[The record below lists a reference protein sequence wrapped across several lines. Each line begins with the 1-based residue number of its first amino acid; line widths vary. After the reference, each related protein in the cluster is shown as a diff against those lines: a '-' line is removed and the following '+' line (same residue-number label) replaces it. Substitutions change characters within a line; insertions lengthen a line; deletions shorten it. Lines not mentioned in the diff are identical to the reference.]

1 MPEVVGVADGVTGG
15 RGRGLRRGVS
25 AGRDVEVRAA
35 GGGFAVGAAE
45 HVTLYA
51 APRQPAALPHQVGVV
66 PALAQSFQARPESAE
81 LRAEGPCHVLTGLG
95 GVGKTQLAAAHAHRA
110 WDAREVDVLVWVTAT
125 GRPAV
130 VASYAQAAAELCGAD
145 PAEPEQAAA
154 AFLAWL
160 RAKPHRW
167 LVVLDD
173 VADPADLR
181 GLWPPDSPTG
191 RTLVTTRR
199 RDAALTGT
207 GRRRVDVGLFTP
219 EEATGYLAGVLA
231 AHGRSEPA
239 AELADLAEEL
249 GRLPLALSQAAA
261 YLADQAL
268 TAAAY
273 RALLADRTRTLAH
286 ALPGPEAL
294 PDDQRLPV
302 AAAWSLSAELADAS
316 EPRGLARPLLALT
329 AVLDP
334 NGIPAA
340 VLTAPAARAFLARK
354 GRGRPRWGRRR
365 RVTVEQVHE
374 TLRVLHRLSL
384 VDHTPERPERAVH
397 VHALV
402 QRTTRETL
410 TPKRFAASLRATA
423 DALTE
428 AWPENERDIALAA
441 ALRANAAA
449 LIALGEPTGCLYERS
464 GAHIVLFR
472 YGMSLED
479 ALPAAEA
486 AEFYRALTEATTRH
500 LGRDH
505 WCTLVA
511 RQLAAQA
518 RGRAGDAAGAA
529 KAYEELLKDRLRVL
543 GRNDYSTLATRLDLA
558 EWRGESGDGEGAVA
572 AYTELLDDT
581 RRVHGPDHHNT
592 LSARFGLA
600 RWRGESGDPEGAVAA
615 FTGLLP
621 DVVRVFGPD
630 DRRTLGLRHTLA
642 RWRGKAGDPEGAVA
656 ACTELLPD
664 VQRVLGPD
672 HRNAFILRED
682 LAGSLGRAGDTEA
695 ALAAYAALVDDM
707 TRVLGTDH
715 PDTRAVL
722 AKAAA
727 WREAQAPG

>member
-1 MPEVVGVADGVTGG
+1 MPEVVGVADGVPGG
-15 RGRGLRRGVS
+15 RGVRRELR
-25 AGRDVEVRAA
+25 AGRDVQVRAA

-45 HVTLYA
+45 QVTLYA

-81 LRAEGPCHVLTGLG
+81 LRADGPCHVLTGLG

-110 WDAREVDVLVWVTAT
+110 WDARELDVLVWVTAT
-125 GRPAV
+125 GRLAV

-173 VADPADLR
+173 VADPADLK
-181 GLWPPDSPTG
+181 GLWPPDSPAG

-231 AHGRSEPA
+231 AHGRTEPA
-239 AELADLAEEL
+239 AELAALAEEL

-268 TAAAY
+268 GAAAY

-286 ALPGPEAL
+286 ALPGPDAL
-294 PDDQRLPV
+294 PDDQRLPA
-302 AAAWSLSAELADAS
+302 AAAWSLSAELADTR

-329 AVLDP
+329 AMLDP
-334 NGIPAA
+334 NGIPAD

-354 GRGRPRWGRRR
+354 GRRTPSPRG
-365 RVTVEQVHE
+365 RVTAEQVHE
-374 TLRVLHRLSL
+374 ALRLLHRLSL
-384 VDHTPERPERAVH
+384 VDHTPDRPERAVH

-410 TPKRFAASLRATA
+410 TPKRFATCLRATA
-423 DALTE
+423 EALVQ
-428 AWPENERDIALAA
+428 AWPDIERDIALGA
-441 ALRANAAA
+441 ALRTNAAA
-449 LIALGEPTGCLYERS
+449 LISLAEPTGCLYRRS
-464 GAHIVLFR
+464 GAHMVLFR
-472 YGMSLED
+472 HGLSLED
-479 ALPAAEA
+479 AWQAAEA
-486 AEFYRALTEATTRH
+486 EEFYRALTEATTRH
-500 LGRDH
+500 LGRNH

-511 RQLAAQA
+511 RQCAAEAQ
-518 RGRAGDAAGAA
+518 GRAGDAAGAA
-529 KAYEELLKDRLRVL
+529 AAFEELLEDRRRVL
-543 GRNDYSTLATRLDLA
+543 GRNDYSTMGTRIDIA
-558 EWRGESGDGEGAVA
+558 RWRGESGDGEGAVA
-572 AYTELLDDT
+572 AYTALLDDC
-581 RRVHGPDHHNT
+581 RRVHGPDHQNT
-592 LSARFGLA
+592 LSARLGLA
-600 RWRGESGDPEGAVAA
+600 RWRGESGDPEGAVAG
-615 FTGLLP
+615 FTALLP
-621 DVVRVFGPD
+621 DAVRVFGPD
-630 DRRTLGLRHTLA
+630 DRRTLALRHLLA
-642 RWRGKAGDPEGAVA
+642 RWRGKAGDAKGAVA
-656 ACTELLPD
+656 AYTELLHD

-672 HRNAFILRED
+672 HRNAFLLRED

-707 TRVLGTDH
+707 TRVLGPEH

-722 AKAAA
+722 SEAAA
-727 WREAQAPG
+727 WREGQAPG

>member
-1 MPEVVGVADGVTGG
+1 VQ
-15 RGRGLRRGVS
+15 
-25 AGRDVEVRAA
+25 VRAA

-45 HVTLYA
+45 QVTLYA

-66 PALAQSFQARPESAE
+66 PALAQSFQPRPESAE
-81 LRAEGPCHVLTGLG
+81 LRADGPCHVLTGLG

-181 GLWPPDSPTG
+181 GLWPPDSPAG

-207 GRRRVDVGLFTP
+207 GRRRVDLGLFTP

-231 AHGRSEPA
+231 AHGRTEPA
-239 AELADLAEEL
+239 AELAALAEEL

-268 TAAAY
+268 GAAAY

-286 ALPGPEAL
+286 ALPGPGAL
-294 PDDQRLPV
+294 PDDQHLPV
-302 AAAWSLSAELADAS
+302 AAAWSLSAELADTC
-316 EPRGLARPLLALT
+316 EPRGLARPLLAL
-329 AVLDP
+329 AAMLDP
-334 NGIPAA
+334 NGIPAD

-354 GRGRPRWGRRR
+354 GRRVLGRAR
-365 RVTVEQVHE
+365 RVSADEVHG
-374 TLRVLHRLSL
+374 TLRLLHRLSL
-384 VDHTPERPERAVH
+384 VDHTPDRPERAVH

-410 TPKRFAASLRATA
+410 TPKRFDACLRATA
-423 DALTE
+423 DALAE
-428 AWPENERDIALAA
+428 AWPENERDSALAA

-449 LIALGEPTGCLYERS
+449 LISLGESTGCLYGRA
-464 GAHIVLFR
+464 GAHMVLFR

-479 ALPAAEA
+479 ALRAAEA
-486 AEFYRALTEATTRH
+486 EEFYRALTEATTRH

-511 RQLAAQA
+511 RQCAAQA

-529 KAYEELLKDRLRVL
+529 KAHEELLKDRTRVL
-543 GRNDYSTLATRLDLA
+543 GRNDYSTLATKLDIA
-558 EWRGESGDGEGAVA
+558 EWRGESGDGKGATE
-572 AYTELLDDT
+572 AYTELLHDT
-581 RRVHGPDHHNT
+581 LRVHGPDHHNT
-592 LSARFGLA
+592 LSARLGLA

-615 FTGLLP
+615 FTELLP

-630 DRRTLGLRHTLA
+630 DRRTLALRHILA
-642 RWRGKAGDPEGAVA
+642 RWRGKAGDAEGAVA
-656 ACTELLPD
+656 ALSELLGD
-664 VQRVLGPD
+664 VVRVLGPD
-672 HRNAFILRED
+672 HRNTFVMRED
-682 LAGSLGRAGDTEA
+682 LAKNLGRAGDTEA
-695 ALAAYAALVDDM
+695 ALAAYAELADDM
-707 TRVLGTDH
+707 TRVLGADH

-722 AKAAA
+722 SEAAA
-727 WREAQAPG
+727 WREGQAPG